1 MHLLAAIPGQ
11 IDDGSEAI
19 DLGQTPA
26 DIVYSFS
33 C

>member
-1 MHLLAAIPGQ
+1 MHLLATQAGT

-26 DIVYSFS
+26 IS
-33 C
+33 CF